1 MKQFMGFHIPLPN
14 NHSFNQ
20 DHALLSA
27 IMKDASKESVK
38 EEEAEE
44 EALDCTI
51 DGDIEK

>member
-1 MKQFMGFHIPLPN
+1 MGFHIPLPN

-38 EEEAEE
+38 EEEAE
-44 EALDCTI
+44 ALECTI